1 MPNLDRRL
9 KVMLRQVLQ
18 QPIAINVTASFA
30 QNTLVISDA

>member
-1 MPNLDRRL
+1 M
-9 KVMLRQVLQ
+9 KGEVMLRQVLQ